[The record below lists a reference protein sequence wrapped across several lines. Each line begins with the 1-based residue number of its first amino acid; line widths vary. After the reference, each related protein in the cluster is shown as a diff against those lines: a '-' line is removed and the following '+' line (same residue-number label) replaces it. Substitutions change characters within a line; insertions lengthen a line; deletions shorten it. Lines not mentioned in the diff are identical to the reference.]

1 MHGMDWGFDNTFAR
15 ELDWLGAAVDP
26 LPVAAPTLLT
36 VNDSLALELGLDP
49 QWLASTDGVAHL
61 AGNAVPEGAQPWAQA
76 YAGHQFGQFSPLLG
90 DGRAHLLGEVV
101 DAHGARR
108 DLGLKGSGRTPFSRG
123 GDGRAALGPV
133 LRELIV
139 SEAMHALGIPTTR
152 VLAAVATGEQILRA
166 DGPTPGA
173 VLTRV
178 ASSHLRVG
186 TAELV
191 RMRASDAQ
199 QLAFADYVRRRHH
212 PQVAEG
218 DHLGLIDAVV
228 EAQASLIARWMSV
241 GFIHGVMNTDNMT
254 LSGETID
261 YGPCAFLEAH
271 DPNAVFSSIDT
282 MGRYRFGAQPSI
294 AQWNLAR
301 YAETLLPLQA
311 PDPSTESDLIEA
323 ATERIRAFETRFRG
337 HWLRLHRGKL
347 GLPDALSDTA
357 TAALTDDLLVKIVS
371 YITDPVTTTDEL
383 IPSGETSSFRSNPLR
398 LAEFTLSRKDPA
410 YVPNAKAVKALDE
423 ERRAG
428 ALPAEIARVYDDL
441 KKLGYA
447 PDAANTNIGSAIFAN
462 KPGDGSA
469 REQAASCQRVLGGA
483 ANFACE
489 YATKRY
495 RSNCINWGMLPFLV
509 ENPGALDNGD
519 YVYLPG
525 VRKALLEAADEL
537 DAVAVKPN
545 GGLVKF
551 TVKLGA
557 MTDAE
562 RRILADGC
570 LINYY
575 KNN

>member
-15 ELDWLGAAVDP
+15 KLDWLGAAVDP
-26 LPVAAPTLLT
+26 VPVSAPSLLT

-61 AGNAVPEGAQPWAQA
+61 AGNAMPEGAQPRAQA

-178 ASSHLRVG
+178 AASHLRVG

-357 TAALTDDLLVKIVS
+357 TAALTDDLLAIMIAERLDHTRTFRLLATVLRGADRAVADLVDDSVRWLDWQSRWLADIT
-371 YITDPVTTTDEL
+371 TDPQSTADAMDRV
-383 IPSGETSSFRSNPLR
+383 N
-398 LAEFTLSRKDPA
+398 PA
-410 YVPNAKAVKALDE
+410 YL
-423 ERRAG
+423 
-428 ALPAEIARVYDDL
+428 AR
-441 KKLGYA
+441 
-447 PDAANTNIGSAIFAN
+447 NH
-462 KPGDGSA
+462 
-469 REQAASCQRVLGGA
+469 
-483 ANFACE
+483 
-489 YATKRY
+489 
-495 RSNCINWGMLPFLV
+495 LV
-509 ENPGALDNGD
+509 EEALAAAATGD
-519 YVYLPG
+519 LAPTE
-525 VRKALLEAADEL
+525 ALLDVL
-537 DAVAVKPN
+537 RDP
-545 GGLVKF
+545 F
-551 TVKLGA
+551 TVRPGLDRYAAPAPASFTAAYVTFCG
-557 MTDAE
+557 T
-562 RRILADGC
+562 
-570 LINYY
+570 
-575 KNN
+575 

>member
-15 ELDWLGAAVDP
+15 KLDWLGAAVDP
-26 LPVAAPTLLT
+26 VPVSAPSLLT

-61 AGNAVPEGAQPWAQA
+61 AGNAVPEGAQPRAQA

-178 ASSHLRVG
+178 AASHLRVG

-301 YAETLLPLQA
+301 SAETLLPLLA

-337 HWLRLHRGKL
+337 RWLRLHRGKL

-357 TAALTDDLLVKIVS
+357 TAALTDDLLAIMIAERLDHTRTFRLLATVLRGADRAVADLVDDS
-371 YITDPVTTTDEL
+371 VRWLDWQSRWLADITADPQSTADAMDRV
-383 IPSGETSSFRSNPLR
+383 N
-398 LAEFTLSRKDPA
+398 PA
-410 YVPNAKAVKALDE
+410 YL
-423 ERRAG
+423 
-428 ALPAEIARVYDDL
+428 AR
-441 KKLGYA
+441 
-447 PDAANTNIGSAIFAN
+447 NH
-462 KPGDGSA
+462 
-469 REQAASCQRVLGGA
+469 
-483 ANFACE
+483 
-489 YATKRY
+489 
-495 RSNCINWGMLPFLV
+495 LV
-509 ENPGALDNGD
+509 EEALAAAATGD
-519 YVYLPG
+519 LAPTE
-525 VRKALLEAADEL
+525 ALLDVL
-537 DAVAVKPN
+537 RDP
-545 GGLVKF
+545 F
-551 TVKLGA
+551 TVRPGLDRYAAPAPASFTAAYVTFCG
-557 MTDAE
+557 T
-562 RRILADGC
+562 
-570 LINYY
+570 
-575 KNN
+575 

>member
-15 ELDWLGAAVDP
+15 KLDWLGAAVDP
-26 LPVAAPTLLT
+26 VPVSAPSLLT

-61 AGNAVPEGAQPWAQA
+61 AGNAVPEGAQPRAQA

-178 ASSHLRVG
+178 AASHLRVG

-357 TAALTDDLLVKIVS
+357 TAALTDDLLAIMIAERLDHTRTFRLLATVLRGADRAVADLVDDSVRWLDWQSRWLADIT
-371 YITDPVTTTDEL
+371 TDPESTADAMDRV
-383 IPSGETSSFRSNPLR
+383 N
-398 LAEFTLSRKDPA
+398 PA
-410 YVPNAKAVKALDE
+410 YL
-423 ERRAG
+423 
-428 ALPAEIARVYDDL
+428 AR
-441 KKLGYA
+441 
-447 PDAANTNIGSAIFAN
+447 NH
-462 KPGDGSA
+462 
-469 REQAASCQRVLGGA
+469 
-483 ANFACE
+483 
-489 YATKRY
+489 
-495 RSNCINWGMLPFLV
+495 LV
-509 ENPGALDNGD
+509 EEALAAAATGD
-519 YVYLPG
+519 LAPTE
-525 VRKALLEAADEL
+525 ALLDVL
-537 DAVAVKPN
+537 RDP
-545 GGLVKF
+545 F
-551 TVKLGA
+551 TVRPGLDRYAAPAPASFTAAYVTFCG
-557 MTDAE
+557 T
-562 RRILADGC
+562 
-570 LINYY
+570 
-575 KNN
+575 

>member
-15 ELDWLGAAVDP
+15 KLDWLGAAVDP
-26 LPVAAPTLLT
+26 VPVSAPSLLT

-61 AGNAVPEGAQPWAQA
+61 AGNAVPEGAQPRAQA

-178 ASSHLRVG
+178 AASHLRVG

-301 YAETLLPLQA
+301 YAETLLPLLA

-357 TAALTDDLLVKIVS
+357 TAALTDDLLAIMIAERLDHTRTFRLLATVLRGADRAVADLVDDSVRWLDWQSRWLADIT
-371 YITDPVTTTDEL
+371 TDPQSTADAMDRV
-383 IPSGETSSFRSNPLR
+383 N
-398 LAEFTLSRKDPA
+398 PA
-410 YVPNAKAVKALDE
+410 YL
-423 ERRAG
+423 
-428 ALPAEIARVYDDL
+428 AR
-441 KKLGYA
+441 
-447 PDAANTNIGSAIFAN
+447 NH
-462 KPGDGSA
+462 
-469 REQAASCQRVLGGA
+469 
-483 ANFACE
+483 
-489 YATKRY
+489 
-495 RSNCINWGMLPFLV
+495 LV
-509 ENPGALDNGD
+509 EEALAAAATGD
-519 YVYLPG
+519 LAPTE
-525 VRKALLEAADEL
+525 ALLDVL
-537 DAVAVKPN
+537 RDP
-545 GGLVKF
+545 F
-551 TVKLGA
+551 TVRPGLDRYAAPAPASFTAAYVTYCG
-557 MTDAE
+557 T
-562 RRILADGC
+562 
-570 LINYY
+570 
-575 KNN
+575 

>member
-15 ELDWLGAAVDP
+15 KLDWLGAAVDP
-26 LPVAAPTLLT
+26 VPVSAPSLLT

-61 AGNAVPEGAQPWAQA
+61 AGNAVPEGAQPRAQA

-139 SEAMHALGIPTTR
+139 SEAMHALGIPTSR

-178 ASSHLRVG
+178 AASHLRVG

-301 YAETLLPLQA
+301 YAETLLPLLA

-357 TAALTDDLLVKIVS
+357 TAALTDDLLAIMIAERLDHTRTFRLLATVLRGADRAVADLVDDS
-371 YITDPVTTTDEL
+371 VRWLDWQSRWLANVTTDPQSTADAMDRV
-383 IPSGETSSFRSNPLR
+383 N
-398 LAEFTLSRKDPA
+398 PA
-410 YVPNAKAVKALDE
+410 YL
-423 ERRAG
+423 
-428 ALPAEIARVYDDL
+428 AR
-441 KKLGYA
+441 
-447 PDAANTNIGSAIFAN
+447 NH
-462 KPGDGSA
+462 
-469 REQAASCQRVLGGA
+469 
-483 ANFACE
+483 
-489 YATKRY
+489 
-495 RSNCINWGMLPFLV
+495 LV
-509 ENPGALDNGD
+509 EEALAAAATGD
-519 YVYLPG
+519 LAPTE
-525 VRKALLEAADEL
+525 ALLDVL
-537 DAVAVKPN
+537 RDP
-545 GGLVKF
+545 F
-551 TVKLGA
+551 TVRPGLDRYAAPAPASFTAAYVTFCG
-557 MTDAE
+557 T
-562 RRILADGC
+562 
-570 LINYY
+570 
-575 KNN
+575 

>member
-26 LPVAAPTLLT
+26 VPVSAPSLLT

-61 AGNAVPEGAQPWAQA
+61 AGNAVPEGAQPRAQA

-178 ASSHLRVG
+178 AASHLRVG

-301 YAETLLPLQA
+301 YAETLLPLLA

-357 TAALTDDLLVKIVS
+357 TAALTDDLLAIMIAERLDHTRTFRLLATVLRGADRAVADLVDDS
-371 YITDPVTTTDEL
+371 VRWLDWQSRWLADVTTDPQSTADAMDRV
-383 IPSGETSSFRSNPLR
+383 N
-398 LAEFTLSRKDPA
+398 PA
-410 YVPNAKAVKALDE
+410 YL
-423 ERRAG
+423 
-428 ALPAEIARVYDDL
+428 AR
-441 KKLGYA
+441 
-447 PDAANTNIGSAIFAN
+447 NH
-462 KPGDGSA
+462 
-469 REQAASCQRVLGGA
+469 
-483 ANFACE
+483 
-489 YATKRY
+489 
-495 RSNCINWGMLPFLV
+495 LV
-509 ENPGALDNGD
+509 EEALAAAATGD
-519 YVYLPG
+519 LAPTE
-525 VRKALLEAADEL
+525 ALLDVL
-537 DAVAVKPN
+537 RDP
-545 GGLVKF
+545 F
-551 TVKLGA
+551 TVRPGLDRYAAPAPASFTAAYVTFCG
-557 MTDAE
+557 T
-562 RRILADGC
+562 
-570 LINYY
+570 
-575 KNN
+575 

>member
-1 MHGMDWGFDNTFAR
+1 MDWGFDNTFAR
-15 ELDWLGAAVDP
+15 KLDWLGAAVDP
-26 LPVAAPTLLT
+26 VPVSAPSLLT

-61 AGNAVPEGAQPWAQA
+61 AGNAVPEGAQPRAQA

-178 ASSHLRVG
+178 AASHLRVG

-301 YAETLLPLQA
+301 YAETLLPLLA

-357 TAALTDDLLVKIVS
+357 TAALTDDLLAIMIAERLDHTRTFRLLATVLRGADRAVADLVDDSVRWLDWQSRWLADIT
-371 YITDPVTTTDEL
+371 TDPQSTADAMDRV
-383 IPSGETSSFRSNPLR
+383 N
-398 LAEFTLSRKDPA
+398 PA
-410 YVPNAKAVKALDE
+410 YL
-423 ERRAG
+423 
-428 ALPAEIARVYDDL
+428 AR
-441 KKLGYA
+441 
-447 PDAANTNIGSAIFAN
+447 NH
-462 KPGDGSA
+462 
-469 REQAASCQRVLGGA
+469 
-483 ANFACE
+483 
-489 YATKRY
+489 
-495 RSNCINWGMLPFLV
+495 LV
-509 ENPGALDNGD
+509 EEALAAAATGD
-519 YVYLPG
+519 LAPTE
-525 VRKALLEAADEL
+525 ALLDVL
-537 DAVAVKPN
+537 RDP
-545 GGLVKF
+545 F
-551 TVKLGA
+551 TVRPGLDRYAAPAPASFTAAYVTFCG
-557 MTDAE
+557 T
-562 RRILADGC
+562 
-570 LINYY
+570 
-575 KNN
+575 

>member
-15 ELDWLGAAVDP
+15 KLDWLGAAVDP
-26 LPVAAPTLLT
+26 VPVSAPSLLT

-61 AGNAVPEGAQPWAQA
+61 AGNAVPEGAQPRAQA

-178 ASSHLRVG
+178 AASHLRVG

-301 YAETLLPLQA
+301 YAETLLPLLA
-311 PDPSTESDLIEA
+311 PDPSTESDFIEA

-357 TAALTDDLLVKIVS
+357 TAALTDDLLAIMIAERLDHTRTFRLLATVLRGADRAVADLVDDSVRWLDWQSRWLADIT
-371 YITDPVTTTDEL
+371 TDPQSTADAMDRV
-383 IPSGETSSFRSNPLR
+383 N
-398 LAEFTLSRKDPA
+398 PA
-410 YVPNAKAVKALDE
+410 YL
-423 ERRAG
+423 
-428 ALPAEIARVYDDL
+428 AR
-441 KKLGYA
+441 
-447 PDAANTNIGSAIFAN
+447 NH
-462 KPGDGSA
+462 
-469 REQAASCQRVLGGA
+469 
-483 ANFACE
+483 
-489 YATKRY
+489 
-495 RSNCINWGMLPFLV
+495 LV
-509 ENPGALDNGD
+509 EEALAAAATGD
-519 YVYLPG
+519 LAPTE
-525 VRKALLEAADEL
+525 ALLDVL
-537 DAVAVKPN
+537 RDP
-545 GGLVKF
+545 F
-551 TVKLGA
+551 TVRPGLDRYAAPAPASFTAAYVTFCG
-557 MTDAE
+557 T
-562 RRILADGC
+562 
-570 LINYY
+570 
-575 KNN
+575 

>member
-15 ELDWLGAAVDP
+15 KLDWLGAAVDP
-26 LPVAAPTLLT
+26 VPVSAPSLLT

-61 AGNAVPEGAQPWAQA
+61 AGNAVPEGAQPRAQA

-178 ASSHLRVG
+178 AASHLRVG

-301 YAETLLPLQA
+301 YAETLLPLLA

-357 TAALTDDLLVKIVS
+357 TAALTDDLLAIMIAERLDHTRTFRLLATVLRGADRAVADLVDDS
-371 YITDPVTTTDEL
+371 VRWLDWQSRWLANVTTDPQSTADAMDRV
-383 IPSGETSSFRSNPLR
+383 N
-398 LAEFTLSRKDPA
+398 PA
-410 YVPNAKAVKALDE
+410 YL
-423 ERRAG
+423 
-428 ALPAEIARVYDDL
+428 AR
-441 KKLGYA
+441 
-447 PDAANTNIGSAIFAN
+447 NH
-462 KPGDGSA
+462 
-469 REQAASCQRVLGGA
+469 
-483 ANFACE
+483 
-489 YATKRY
+489 
-495 RSNCINWGMLPFLV
+495 LV
-509 ENPGALDNGD
+509 EEALAAAATGD
-519 YVYLPG
+519 LAPTE
-525 VRKALLEAADEL
+525 ALLDVL
-537 DAVAVKPN
+537 RDP
-545 GGLVKF
+545 F
-551 TVKLGA
+551 TVRPGLDRYAAPAPASFTAAYVTFCG
-557 MTDAE
+557 T
-562 RRILADGC
+562 
-570 LINYY
+570 
-575 KNN
+575 

>member
-15 ELDWLGAAVDP
+15 KLDWLGAAVDP
-26 LPVAAPTLLT
+26 VPVSAPSLLT

-61 AGNAVPEGAQPWAQA
+61 AGNAVPEGAQPRAQA

-139 SEAMHALGIPTTR
+139 SEAMHALGIPTSR

-178 ASSHLRVG
+178 AASHLRVG

-301 YAETLLPLQA
+301 YAETLLPLLA

-357 TAALTDDLLVKIVS
+357 TAALTDDLLAIMIAERLDHTRTFRLLATVLRGADRAVADLVDDSVRWLDWQSRWLADIT
-371 YITDPVTTTDEL
+371 TDPQSTADAMDRV
-383 IPSGETSSFRSNPLR
+383 N
-398 LAEFTLSRKDPA
+398 PA
-410 YVPNAKAVKALDE
+410 YL
-423 ERRAG
+423 
-428 ALPAEIARVYDDL
+428 AR
-441 KKLGYA
+441 
-447 PDAANTNIGSAIFAN
+447 NH
-462 KPGDGSA
+462 
-469 REQAASCQRVLGGA
+469 
-483 ANFACE
+483 
-489 YATKRY
+489 
-495 RSNCINWGMLPFLV
+495 LV
-509 ENPGALDNGD
+509 EEALAAAATGD
-519 YVYLPG
+519 LAPTE
-525 VRKALLEAADEL
+525 ALLDVLRDPFPVRPGLDRYAAP
-537 DAVAVKPN
+537 APAS
-545 GGLVKF
+545 F
-551 TVKLGA
+551 TAGYVTFCG
-557 MTDAE
+557 T
-562 RRILADGC
+562 
-570 LINYY
+570 
-575 KNN
+575 

>member
-15 ELDWLGAAVDP
+15 KLDWLGAAVDP
-26 LPVAAPTLLT
+26 VPVSAPSLLT

-61 AGNAVPEGAQPWAQA
+61 AGNAVPEGAQPRAQA

-101 DAHGARR
+101 DAHWARR

-178 ASSHLRVG
+178 AASHLRVG

-357 TAALTDDLLVKIVS
+357 TAALTDDLLAIMIAERLDHTRTFRLLATVLRGADRAVADLVDDSVRWLDWQSRWLADIT
-371 YITDPVTTTDEL
+371 TDPQSTADAMDRV
-383 IPSGETSSFRSNPLR
+383 N
-398 LAEFTLSRKDPA
+398 PA
-410 YVPNAKAVKALDE
+410 YL
-423 ERRAG
+423 
-428 ALPAEIARVYDDL
+428 AR
-441 KKLGYA
+441 
-447 PDAANTNIGSAIFAN
+447 NH
-462 KPGDGSA
+462 
-469 REQAASCQRVLGGA
+469 
-483 ANFACE
+483 
-489 YATKRY
+489 
-495 RSNCINWGMLPFLV
+495 LV
-509 ENPGALDNGD
+509 EEALAAAATGD
-519 YVYLPG
+519 LAPTE
-525 VRKALLEAADEL
+525 ALLDVL
-537 DAVAVKPN
+537 RDP
-545 GGLVKF
+545 F
-551 TVKLGA
+551 TVRPGLDRYAAPAPASFTAAYVTFCG
-557 MTDAE
+557 T
-562 RRILADGC
+562 
-570 LINYY
+570 
-575 KNN
+575 

>member
-15 ELDWLGAAVDP
+15 KLDWLGAAVDP
-26 LPVAAPTLLT
+26 VPVSAPSLLT

-61 AGNAVPEGAQPWAQA
+61 AGNAVPEGAQPRAQA

-139 SEAMHALGIPTTR
+139 SEAMHALGIPTSR

-178 ASSHLRVG
+178 AASHLRVG

-301 YAETLLPLQA
+301 YAETLLPLLA

-357 TAALTDDLLVKIVS
+357 TAALTDDLLAIMIAERLDHTRTFRLLATVLRGADRAVADLVDDSVRWLDWQSRWLADIT
-371 YITDPVTTTDEL
+371 TDPQSTADAMDRV
-383 IPSGETSSFRSNPLR
+383 N
-398 LAEFTLSRKDPA
+398 PA
-410 YVPNAKAVKALDE
+410 YL
-423 ERRAG
+423 
-428 ALPAEIARVYDDL
+428 AR
-441 KKLGYA
+441 
-447 PDAANTNIGSAIFAN
+447 NH
-462 KPGDGSA
+462 
-469 REQAASCQRVLGGA
+469 
-483 ANFACE
+483 
-489 YATKRY
+489 
-495 RSNCINWGMLPFLV
+495 LV
-509 ENPGALDNGD
+509 EEALAAAATGD
-519 YVYLPG
+519 LAPTE
-525 VRKALLEAADEL
+525 ALLDVL
-537 DAVAVKPN
+537 RDP
-545 GGLVKF
+545 F
-551 TVKLGA
+551 TVRPGLDRYAAPAPASFTAAYVTFCG
-557 MTDAE
+557 T
-562 RRILADGC
+562 
-570 LINYY
+570 
-575 KNN
+575 

>member
-15 ELDWLGAAVDP
+15 KLDWLGAAVDP
-26 LPVAAPTLLT
+26 VPVSAPSLLT

-61 AGNAVPEGAQPWAQA
+61 AGNAVPEGAQPRAQA

-90 DGRAHLLGEVV
+90 DGRAHLLGEVD

-178 ASSHLRVG
+178 AASHLRVG

-301 YAETLLPLQA
+301 YAETLLPLLA

-357 TAALTDDLLVKIVS
+357 TAALTDDLLAIMIAERLDHTRTFRLLATVLRGADRAVADLVDDSVRWLDWQSRWLADIT
-371 YITDPVTTTDEL
+371 TDPQSTADAMDRV
-383 IPSGETSSFRSNPLR
+383 N
-398 LAEFTLSRKDPA
+398 PA
-410 YVPNAKAVKALDE
+410 YL
-423 ERRAG
+423 
-428 ALPAEIARVYDDL
+428 AR
-441 KKLGYA
+441 
-447 PDAANTNIGSAIFAN
+447 NH
-462 KPGDGSA
+462 
-469 REQAASCQRVLGGA
+469 
-483 ANFACE
+483 
-489 YATKRY
+489 
-495 RSNCINWGMLPFLV
+495 LV
-509 ENPGALDNGD
+509 EEALAAAATGD
-519 YVYLPG
+519 LAPTE
-525 VRKALLEAADEL
+525 ALLDVL
-537 DAVAVKPN
+537 RDP
-545 GGLVKF
+545 F
-551 TVKLGA
+551 TVRPGLDRYAAPAPASFTAGYV
-557 MTDAE
+557 TFC
-562 RRILADGC
+562 GT
-570 LINYY
+570 
-575 KNN
+575 

>member
-15 ELDWLGAAVDP
+15 KLDWLGAAVDP
-26 LPVAAPTLLT
+26 VPVSAPSLLT

-61 AGNAVPEGAQPWAQA
+61 AGNAVPEGAQPRAQA

-178 ASSHLRVG
+178 AASHLRVG

-301 YAETLLPLQA
+301 YAETLLPLLT

-337 HWLRLHRGKL
+337 RWLRLHRGKL
-347 GLPDALSDTA
+347 GLPDALSDNA
-357 TAALTDDLLVKIVS
+357 TAALTDDLLAIMIAERLDHTRTFRLLATVLRGADRAVADLVDDS
-371 YITDPVTTTDEL
+371 VRWLDWQSRWLADVTTDPQSTADAMDRV
-383 IPSGETSSFRSNPLR
+383 N
-398 LAEFTLSRKDPA
+398 PA
-410 YVPNAKAVKALDE
+410 YL
-423 ERRAG
+423 
-428 ALPAEIARVYDDL
+428 AR
-441 KKLGYA
+441 
-447 PDAANTNIGSAIFAN
+447 NH
-462 KPGDGSA
+462 
-469 REQAASCQRVLGGA
+469 
-483 ANFACE
+483 
-489 YATKRY
+489 
-495 RSNCINWGMLPFLV
+495 LV
-509 ENPGALDNGD
+509 EEALAAAATGD
-519 YVYLPG
+519 LAPTE
-525 VRKALLEAADEL
+525 ALLDVL
-537 DAVAVKPN
+537 RDP
-545 GGLVKF
+545 F
-551 TVKLGA
+551 TVRPGLDRYAAPAPASFTAGYV
-557 MTDAE
+557 TFC
-562 RRILADGC
+562 GT
-570 LINYY
+570 
-575 KNN
+575 

>member
-15 ELDWLGAAVDP
+15 KLDWLGAAVDP
-26 LPVAAPTLLT
+26 VPVSAPSLLT

-61 AGNAVPEGAQPWAQA
+61 AGNAVPEGAQPRAQA

-139 SEAMHALGIPTTR
+139 SEAMHALGIPTSR

-178 ASSHLRVG
+178 AASHLRVG

-301 YAETLLPLQA
+301 YAETLLPLLA

-357 TAALTDDLLVKIVS
+357 TAALTDDLLAIMIAERLDHTRTFRLLATVLRGADRAVADLVDDS
-371 YITDPVTTTDEL
+371 VRWLDWQSRWLADITADPQSTADAMDRV
-383 IPSGETSSFRSNPLR
+383 N
-398 LAEFTLSRKDPA
+398 PA
-410 YVPNAKAVKALDE
+410 YL
-423 ERRAG
+423 
-428 ALPAEIARVYDDL
+428 AR
-441 KKLGYA
+441 
-447 PDAANTNIGSAIFAN
+447 NH
-462 KPGDGSA
+462 
-469 REQAASCQRVLGGA
+469 
-483 ANFACE
+483 
-489 YATKRY
+489 
-495 RSNCINWGMLPFLV
+495 LV
-509 ENPGALDNGD
+509 EEALAAAATGD
-519 YVYLPG
+519 LAPTE
-525 VRKALLEAADEL
+525 ALLDVL
-537 DAVAVKPN
+537 RDP
-545 GGLVKF
+545 F
-551 TVKLGA
+551 TVRPGLDRYAAPAPASFTAAYVTFCG
-557 MTDAE
+557 T
-562 RRILADGC
+562 
-570 LINYY
+570 
-575 KNN
+575 

>member
-15 ELDWLGAAVDP
+15 KLDWLGAAVDP
-26 LPVAAPTLLT
+26 VPVSAPSLLT

-61 AGNAVPEGAQPWAQA
+61 AGNAVPEGAQPRAQA

-178 ASSHLRVG
+178 AASHLRVG

-191 RMRASDAQ
+191 RIRASDAQ

-301 YAETLLPLQA
+301 YAETLLPLLA

-337 HWLRLHRGKL
+337 HWLRLYRGKL

-357 TAALTDDLLVKIVS
+357 TAALTDDLLAIMIAERLDHTRTFRLLATVLRGADRAVADLVDDS
-371 YITDPVTTTDEL
+371 VRWLDWQSRWLADVTTDPQSTADAMDRV
-383 IPSGETSSFRSNPLR
+383 N
-398 LAEFTLSRKDPA
+398 PA
-410 YVPNAKAVKALDE
+410 YL
-423 ERRAG
+423 
-428 ALPAEIARVYDDL
+428 AR
-441 KKLGYA
+441 
-447 PDAANTNIGSAIFAN
+447 NH
-462 KPGDGSA
+462 
-469 REQAASCQRVLGGA
+469 
-483 ANFACE
+483 
-489 YATKRY
+489 
-495 RSNCINWGMLPFLV
+495 LV
-509 ENPGALDNGD
+509 EEALAAAATGD
-519 YVYLPG
+519 LAPTE
-525 VRKALLEAADEL
+525 ALLDVL
-537 DAVAVKPN
+537 RDP
-545 GGLVKF
+545 F
-551 TVKLGA
+551 TVRPGLDRYAAPAPASFTAAYVTFCG
-557 MTDAE
+557 T
-562 RRILADGC
+562 
-570 LINYY
+570 
-575 KNN
+575 

>member
-15 ELDWLGAAVDP
+15 KLDWLGAAVDP
-26 LPVAAPTLLT
+26 VPVSAPSLLT

-61 AGNAVPEGAQPWAQA
+61 AGNAVPEGAQPRAQA

-178 ASSHLRVG
+178 AASHLRVG

-218 DHLGLIDAVV
+218 DHLGLIVAVV

-301 YAETLLPLQA
+301 YAETLLPLLA

-357 TAALTDDLLVKIVS
+357 TAALTDDLLAIMIAERLDHTRTFRLLATVLRGADRAVADLVDDSVRWLDWQSRWLADIT
-371 YITDPVTTTDEL
+371 TDPESTADAMDRV
-383 IPSGETSSFRSNPLR
+383 N
-398 LAEFTLSRKDPA
+398 PA
-410 YVPNAKAVKALDE
+410 YL
-423 ERRAG
+423 
-428 ALPAEIARVYDDL
+428 AR
-441 KKLGYA
+441 
-447 PDAANTNIGSAIFAN
+447 NH
-462 KPGDGSA
+462 
-469 REQAASCQRVLGGA
+469 
-483 ANFACE
+483 
-489 YATKRY
+489 
-495 RSNCINWGMLPFLV
+495 LV
-509 ENPGALDNGD
+509 EEALAAAATGD
-519 YVYLPG
+519 LAPTE
-525 VRKALLEAADEL
+525 ALLDVL
-537 DAVAVKPN
+537 RDP
-545 GGLVKF
+545 F
-551 TVKLGA
+551 TVRPGLDRYAAPAPASFTAAYVTFCG
-557 MTDAE
+557 T
-562 RRILADGC
+562 
-570 LINYY
+570 
-575 KNN
+575 

>member
-15 ELDWLGAAVDP
+15 KLDWLGAAVDP
-26 LPVAAPTLLT
+26 VPVSAPSLLT

-61 AGNAVPEGAQPWAQA
+61 AGNAVPEGAQPRAQA

-178 ASSHLRVG
+178 AASHLRVG

-301 YAETLLPLQA
+301 YAETLLPLLA

-357 TAALTDDLLVKIVS
+357 TAALTDDLLAIMIAERLDHTRTFRLLATVLRGADRAVADLVDDSVRWLDWQSRWLADIT
-371 YITDPVTTTDEL
+371 TDPQSTADAMDRV
-383 IPSGETSSFRSNPLR
+383 N
-398 LAEFTLSRKDPA
+398 PA
-410 YVPNAKAVKALDE
+410 YL
-423 ERRAG
+423 
-428 ALPAEIARVYDDL
+428 AR
-441 KKLGYA
+441 
-447 PDAANTNIGSAIFAN
+447 NH
-462 KPGDGSA
+462 
-469 REQAASCQRVLGGA
+469 
-483 ANFACE
+483 
-489 YATKRY
+489 
-495 RSNCINWGMLPFLV
+495 LV
-509 ENPGALDNGD
+509 EEALAAAATGD
-519 YVYLPG
+519 LAPTE
-525 VRKALLEAADEL
+525 ALLDVL
-537 DAVAVKPN
+537 RDP
-545 GGLVKF
+545 F
-551 TVKLGA
+551 TVRPGLDRYAAPAPASFTAGYV
-557 MTDAE
+557 TFC
-562 RRILADGC
+562 GT
-570 LINYY
+570 
-575 KNN
+575 

>member
-15 ELDWLGAAVDP
+15 KLDWLGAAVDP
-26 LPVAAPTLLT
+26 VPVSAPSLLT

-61 AGNAVPEGAQPWAQA
+61 AGNAVPEGAQPRAQA

-139 SEAMHALGIPTTR
+139 SEAMHALGIPTSR

-178 ASSHLRVG
+178 AASHLRVG

-228 EAQASLIARWMSV
+228 EAQAALIARWMSV

-301 YAETLLPLQA
+301 YAETLLPLLA

-357 TAALTDDLLVKIVS
+357 TAALTDDLLAIMIAERLDHTRTFRLLATVLRGADRAVADLVDDSVRWLDWQSRWLADIT
-371 YITDPVTTTDEL
+371 TDPQSTADAMDRV
-383 IPSGETSSFRSNPLR
+383 N
-398 LAEFTLSRKDPA
+398 PA
-410 YVPNAKAVKALDE
+410 YL
-423 ERRAG
+423 
-428 ALPAEIARVYDDL
+428 AR
-441 KKLGYA
+441 
-447 PDAANTNIGSAIFAN
+447 NH
-462 KPGDGSA
+462 
-469 REQAASCQRVLGGA
+469 
-483 ANFACE
+483 
-489 YATKRY
+489 
-495 RSNCINWGMLPFLV
+495 LV
-509 ENPGALDNGD
+509 EEALAAAATGD
-519 YVYLPG
+519 LAPTE
-525 VRKALLEAADEL
+525 ALLDVL
-537 DAVAVKPN
+537 RDP
-545 GGLVKF
+545 F
-551 TVKLGA
+551 TVRPGLDRYAAPAPASFTAAYVTFCG
-557 MTDAE
+557 T
-562 RRILADGC
+562 
-570 LINYY
+570 
-575 KNN
+575 

>member
-15 ELDWLGAAVDP
+15 KLDWLGAAVDP
-26 LPVAAPTLLT
+26 VPVSAPSLLT

-61 AGNAVPEGAQPWAQA
+61 AGNAVPEGAQPRAQA

-178 ASSHLRVG
+178 AASHLRVG

-357 TAALTDDLLVKIVS
+357 TAALTDDLLAIMIAERLDHTRTFRLLATVLRGADRAVADLVDDSVRWLDWQSRWLADIT
-371 YITDPVTTTDEL
+371 TDPQSTADAMDRV
-383 IPSGETSSFRSNPLR
+383 N
-398 LAEFTLSRKDPA
+398 PA
-410 YVPNAKAVKALDE
+410 YL
-423 ERRAG
+423 
-428 ALPAEIARVYDDL
+428 AR
-441 KKLGYA
+441 
-447 PDAANTNIGSAIFAN
+447 NH
-462 KPGDGSA
+462 
-469 REQAASCQRVLGGA
+469 
-483 ANFACE
+483 
-489 YATKRY
+489 
-495 RSNCINWGMLPFLV
+495 LV
-509 ENPGALDNGD
+509 EEALAAAATGD
-519 YVYLPG
+519 LAPTE
-525 VRKALLEAADEL
+525 ALLDVL
-537 DAVAVKPN
+537 RDP
-545 GGLVKF
+545 F
-551 TVKLGA
+551 TVRPGLDRYAAPAPASFTAAYVTFCG
-557 MTDAE
+557 T
-562 RRILADGC
+562 
-570 LINYY
+570 
-575 KNN
+575 

>member
-15 ELDWLGAAVDP
+15 KLDWLGAAVDP
-26 LPVAAPTLLT
+26 VPVSAPSLLT

-61 AGNAVPEGAQPWAQA
+61 AGNAVPEGAQPRAQA

-178 ASSHLRVG
+178 AASHLRVG

-357 TAALTDDLLVKIVS
+357 TAALTDDLLAIMIAERLDHTRTFRLLATVLRGADRAVADLVDDSVRWLDWQSRWLADIT
-371 YITDPVTTTDEL
+371 TDPQSTADAMDRV
-383 IPSGETSSFRSNPLR
+383 N
-398 LAEFTLSRKDPA
+398 PA
-410 YVPNAKAVKALDE
+410 YL
-423 ERRAG
+423 
-428 ALPAEIARVYDDL
+428 AR
-441 KKLGYA
+441 
-447 PDAANTNIGSAIFAN
+447 NH
-462 KPGDGSA
+462 
-469 REQAASCQRVLGGA
+469 
-483 ANFACE
+483 
-489 YATKRY
+489 
-495 RSNCINWGMLPFLV
+495 LV
-509 ENPGALDNGD
+509 EEALAAAATGD
-519 YVYLPG
+519 LAPTE
-525 VRKALLEAADEL
+525 ALLDVL
-537 DAVAVKPN
+537 RDP
-545 GGLVKF
+545 F
-551 TVKLGA
+551 TVRPGLDRYAAPAPASFTAGYV
-557 MTDAE
+557 TFC
-562 RRILADGC
+562 GT
-570 LINYY
+570 
-575 KNN
+575 

>member
-15 ELDWLGAAVDP
+15 KLDWLGAAVDP
-26 LPVAAPTLLT
+26 VPVSAPSLLT

-61 AGNAVPEGAQPWAQA
+61 AGNAVPEGAQPRAQA

-178 ASSHLRVG
+178 AASHLRVG

-301 YAETLLPLQA
+301 YAETLLPLLA

-347 GLPDALSDTA
+347 GLPDALSDNA
-357 TAALTDDLLVKIVS
+357 TAALTDDLLAIMIAERLDHTRTFRLLATVLRGADRAVADLVDDS
-371 YITDPVTTTDEL
+371 VRWLDWQSRWLANVTTDPQSTADAMDRV
-383 IPSGETSSFRSNPLR
+383 N
-398 LAEFTLSRKDPA
+398 PA
-410 YVPNAKAVKALDE
+410 YL
-423 ERRAG
+423 
-428 ALPAEIARVYDDL
+428 AR
-441 KKLGYA
+441 
-447 PDAANTNIGSAIFAN
+447 NH
-462 KPGDGSA
+462 
-469 REQAASCQRVLGGA
+469 
-483 ANFACE
+483 
-489 YATKRY
+489 
-495 RSNCINWGMLPFLV
+495 LV
-509 ENPGALDNGD
+509 EEALAAAATGD
-519 YVYLPG
+519 LAPTE
-525 VRKALLEAADEL
+525 ALLDVL
-537 DAVAVKPN
+537 RDP
-545 GGLVKF
+545 F
-551 TVKLGA
+551 TVRPGLDRYAAPAPASFTAAYVTFCG
-557 MTDAE
+557 T
-562 RRILADGC
+562 
-570 LINYY
+570 
-575 KNN
+575 

>member
-26 LPVAAPTLLT
+26 VPVSAPSLLT

-61 AGNAVPEGAQPWAQA
+61 AGNAVPEGAQPRAQA

-178 ASSHLRVG
+178 AASHLRVG

-301 YAETLLPLQA
+301 YAETLLPLLA

-357 TAALTDDLLVKIVS
+357 TAALTDDLLAIMIAERLDHTRTFRLLATVLRGADRAVADLVDDSVRWLDWQSRWLADIT
-371 YITDPVTTTDEL
+371 TDPQSTADAMDRV
-383 IPSGETSSFRSNPLR
+383 N
-398 LAEFTLSRKDPA
+398 PA
-410 YVPNAKAVKALDE
+410 YL
-423 ERRAG
+423 
-428 ALPAEIARVYDDL
+428 AR
-441 KKLGYA
+441 
-447 PDAANTNIGSAIFAN
+447 NH
-462 KPGDGSA
+462 
-469 REQAASCQRVLGGA
+469 
-483 ANFACE
+483 
-489 YATKRY
+489 
-495 RSNCINWGMLPFLV
+495 LV
-509 ENPGALDNGD
+509 EEALAAAATGD
-519 YVYLPG
+519 LAPTE
-525 VRKALLEAADEL
+525 ALLDVL
-537 DAVAVKPN
+537 RDP
-545 GGLVKF
+545 F
-551 TVKLGA
+551 TVRPGLDRYAAPAPASFTAAYVTFCG
-557 MTDAE
+557 T
-562 RRILADGC
+562 
-570 LINYY
+570 
-575 KNN
+575 

>member
-15 ELDWLGAAVDP
+15 KLDWLGAAVDP
-26 LPVAAPTLLT
+26 VPVSAPSLLT

-61 AGNAVPEGAQPWAQA
+61 AGNAVPEGAQPRAQA

-139 SEAMHALGIPTTR
+139 SEAMHALGIPTSR

-178 ASSHLRVG
+178 AASHLRVG

-301 YAETLLPLQA
+301 YAETLLPLLA

-357 TAALTDDLLVKIVS
+357 TATLTDDLLAIMIAERLDHTRTFRLLATVLRGADRAVADLVDDS
-371 YITDPVTTTDEL
+371 VRWLDWQSRWLANVTTDPQSTADAMDRV
-383 IPSGETSSFRSNPLR
+383 N
-398 LAEFTLSRKDPA
+398 PA
-410 YVPNAKAVKALDE
+410 YL
-423 ERRAG
+423 
-428 ALPAEIARVYDDL
+428 AR
-441 KKLGYA
+441 
-447 PDAANTNIGSAIFAN
+447 NH
-462 KPGDGSA
+462 
-469 REQAASCQRVLGGA
+469 
-483 ANFACE
+483 
-489 YATKRY
+489 
-495 RSNCINWGMLPFLV
+495 LV
-509 ENPGALDNGD
+509 EEALAAAATGD
-519 YVYLPG
+519 LAPTE
-525 VRKALLEAADEL
+525 ALLDVL
-537 DAVAVKPN
+537 RDP
-545 GGLVKF
+545 F
-551 TVKLGA
+551 TVRPGLDRYAAPAPASFTAAYVTFCG
-557 MTDAE
+557 T
-562 RRILADGC
+562 
-570 LINYY
+570 
-575 KNN
+575 

>member
-15 ELDWLGAAVDP
+15 KLDWLGAAVDP
-26 LPVAAPTLLT
+26 VPVSAPSLLT

-61 AGNAVPEGAQPWAQA
+61 AGNAVPEGAQPRAQA

-178 ASSHLRVG
+178 AASHLRVG

-301 YAETLLPLQA
+301 YAETHLPLLA

-357 TAALTDDLLVKIVS
+357 TAALTDDLLAIMIAERLDHTRTFRLLATVLRGADRAVADLVDDSVRWLDWQSRWLADIT
-371 YITDPVTTTDEL
+371 TDPQSTADAMDRV
-383 IPSGETSSFRSNPLR
+383 N
-398 LAEFTLSRKDPA
+398 PA
-410 YVPNAKAVKALDE
+410 YL
-423 ERRAG
+423 
-428 ALPAEIARVYDDL
+428 AR
-441 KKLGYA
+441 
-447 PDAANTNIGSAIFAN
+447 NH
-462 KPGDGSA
+462 
-469 REQAASCQRVLGGA
+469 
-483 ANFACE
+483 
-489 YATKRY
+489 
-495 RSNCINWGMLPFLV
+495 LV
-509 ENPGALDNGD
+509 EEALAAAATGD
-519 YVYLPG
+519 LAPTE
-525 VRKALLEAADEL
+525 ALLDVL
-537 DAVAVKPN
+537 RDP
-545 GGLVKF
+545 F
-551 TVKLGA
+551 TVRPGLDRYAAPAPASFTAAYVTFCG
-557 MTDAE
+557 T
-562 RRILADGC
+562 
-570 LINYY
+570 
-575 KNN
+575 

>member
-26 LPVAAPTLLT
+26 VPVSAPSLLT

-61 AGNAVPEGAQPWAQA
+61 AGNAVPEGAQPRAQA

-139 SEAMHALGIPTTR
+139 SEAMHALGIPTSR

-178 ASSHLRVG
+178 AASHLRVG

-301 YAETLLPLQA
+301 YAETLLPLLA

-357 TAALTDDLLVKIVS
+357 TAALTDDLLAIMIAERLDHTRTFRLLATVLRGADRAVADLVDDSVRWLDWQSRWLADIT
-371 YITDPVTTTDEL
+371 TDPQSTADAMDRV
-383 IPSGETSSFRSNPLR
+383 N
-398 LAEFTLSRKDPA
+398 PA
-410 YVPNAKAVKALDE
+410 YL
-423 ERRAG
+423 
-428 ALPAEIARVYDDL
+428 AR
-441 KKLGYA
+441 
-447 PDAANTNIGSAIFAN
+447 NH
-462 KPGDGSA
+462 
-469 REQAASCQRVLGGA
+469 
-483 ANFACE
+483 
-489 YATKRY
+489 
-495 RSNCINWGMLPFLV
+495 LV
-509 ENPGALDNGD
+509 EEALAAAATGD
-519 YVYLPG
+519 LAPTE
-525 VRKALLEAADEL
+525 ALLDVL
-537 DAVAVKPN
+537 RDP
-545 GGLVKF
+545 F
-551 TVKLGA
+551 TVRPGLDRYAAPAPASFTAAYVTFCG
-557 MTDAE
+557 T
-562 RRILADGC
+562 
-570 LINYY
+570 
-575 KNN
+575 

>member
-15 ELDWLGAAVDP
+15 KLDWLGAAVDP
-26 LPVAAPTLLT
+26 VPVSAPSLLT

-61 AGNAVPEGAQPWAQA
+61 AGNAVPEGAQPRAQA
-76 YAGHQFGQFSPLLG
+76 YAGHQFGQCSPLLG

-178 ASSHLRVG
+178 AASHLRVG

-301 YAETLLPLQA
+301 YAETLLPLLA

-357 TAALTDDLLVKIVS
+357 TAALTDDLLAIMIAERLDHTRTFRLLATVLRGADRADADLVDDSVRWLDWQSRWLADIT
-371 YITDPVTTTDEL
+371 TDPQSTADAMDRV
-383 IPSGETSSFRSNPLR
+383 N
-398 LAEFTLSRKDPA
+398 PA
-410 YVPNAKAVKALDE
+410 YL
-423 ERRAG
+423 
-428 ALPAEIARVYDDL
+428 AR
-441 KKLGYA
+441 
-447 PDAANTNIGSAIFAN
+447 NH
-462 KPGDGSA
+462 
-469 REQAASCQRVLGGA
+469 
-483 ANFACE
+483 
-489 YATKRY
+489 
-495 RSNCINWGMLPFLV
+495 LV
-509 ENPGALDNGD
+509 EEALAAAATGD
-519 YVYLPG
+519 LAPTE
-525 VRKALLEAADEL
+525 ALLDVL
-537 DAVAVKPN
+537 RDP
-545 GGLVKF
+545 F
-551 TVKLGA
+551 TVRPGLDRYAAPAPASFTAAYVTFCG
-557 MTDAE
+557 T
-562 RRILADGC
+562 
-570 LINYY
+570 
-575 KNN
+575 

>member
-15 ELDWLGAAVDP
+15 KLDWLGAAVDP
-26 LPVAAPTLLT
+26 VPVSAPSLLT

-61 AGNAVPEGAQPWAQA
+61 AGNAVPEGAQPRAQA

-178 ASSHLRVG
+178 AASHLRVG

-301 YAETLLPLQA
+301 YAETLLPLLA
-311 PDPSTESDLIEA
+311 PDPSSESDLIEA

-357 TAALTDDLLVKIVS
+357 TAALTDDLLAIMIAERLDHTRTFRLLATVLRGADRAVADLVDDSVRWLDWQSRWLADIT
-371 YITDPVTTTDEL
+371 TDPQSTADAMDRV
-383 IPSGETSSFRSNPLR
+383 N
-398 LAEFTLSRKDPA
+398 PA
-410 YVPNAKAVKALDE
+410 YL
-423 ERRAG
+423 
-428 ALPAEIARVYDDL
+428 AR
-441 KKLGYA
+441 
-447 PDAANTNIGSAIFAN
+447 NH
-462 KPGDGSA
+462 
-469 REQAASCQRVLGGA
+469 
-483 ANFACE
+483 
-489 YATKRY
+489 
-495 RSNCINWGMLPFLV
+495 LV
-509 ENPGALDNGD
+509 EEALAAAATGD
-519 YVYLPG
+519 LAPTE
-525 VRKALLEAADEL
+525 ALLDVL
-537 DAVAVKPN
+537 RDP
-545 GGLVKF
+545 F
-551 TVKLGA
+551 TVRPGLDRYAAPAPASFTAGYV
-557 MTDAE
+557 TFC
-562 RRILADGC
+562 GT
-570 LINYY
+570 
-575 KNN
+575 

>member
-15 ELDWLGAAVDP
+15 KLDWLGAAVDP
-26 LPVAAPTLLT
+26 VPVSAPSLLT

-61 AGNAVPEGAQPWAQA
+61 AGNAVPEGAQPRAQA

-357 TAALTDDLLVKIVS
+357 TAALTDDLLAIMIAERLDHTRTFRLLATVLRGADRAVADLVDDSVRWLDWQSRWLADIT
-371 YITDPVTTTDEL
+371 TDPQSTADAMDRV
-383 IPSGETSSFRSNPLR
+383 N
-398 LAEFTLSRKDPA
+398 PA
-410 YVPNAKAVKALDE
+410 YL
-423 ERRAG
+423 
-428 ALPAEIARVYDDL
+428 AR
-441 KKLGYA
+441 
-447 PDAANTNIGSAIFAN
+447 NH
-462 KPGDGSA
+462 
-469 REQAASCQRVLGGA
+469 
-483 ANFACE
+483 
-489 YATKRY
+489 
-495 RSNCINWGMLPFLV
+495 LV
-509 ENPGALDNGD
+509 EEALAAAATGD
-519 YVYLPG
+519 LAPTE
-525 VRKALLEAADEL
+525 ALLDVL
-537 DAVAVKPN
+537 RDP
-545 GGLVKF
+545 F
-551 TVKLGA
+551 TVRPGLDRYAAPAPASFTAAYVTFCG
-557 MTDAE
+557 T
-562 RRILADGC
+562 
-570 LINYY
+570 
-575 KNN
+575 

>member
-15 ELDWLGAAVDP
+15 KLDWLGAAVDP
-26 LPVAAPTLLT
+26 VPVSAPSLLT

-61 AGNAVPEGAQPWAQA
+61 AGNAVPEGAQPRAQA

-178 ASSHLRVG
+178 AASHLRVG

-323 ATERIRAFETRFRG
+323 ATERFRAFETRFRG

-357 TAALTDDLLVKIVS
+357 TAALTDDLLAIMIAERLDHTRTFRLLATVLRGADRAVADLVDDSVRWLDWQSRWLADIT
-371 YITDPVTTTDEL
+371 TDPQSTADAMDRV
-383 IPSGETSSFRSNPLR
+383 N
-398 LAEFTLSRKDPA
+398 PA
-410 YVPNAKAVKALDE
+410 YL
-423 ERRAG
+423 
-428 ALPAEIARVYDDL
+428 AR
-441 KKLGYA
+441 
-447 PDAANTNIGSAIFAN
+447 NH
-462 KPGDGSA
+462 
-469 REQAASCQRVLGGA
+469 
-483 ANFACE
+483 
-489 YATKRY
+489 
-495 RSNCINWGMLPFLV
+495 LV
-509 ENPGALDNGD
+509 EEALAAAATGD
-519 YVYLPG
+519 LAPTE
-525 VRKALLEAADEL
+525 ALLDVL
-537 DAVAVKPN
+537 RDP
-545 GGLVKF
+545 F
-551 TVKLGA
+551 TVRPGLDRYAAPAPASFTAAYVTFCG
-557 MTDAE
+557 T
-562 RRILADGC
+562 
-570 LINYY
+570 
-575 KNN
+575 

>member
-15 ELDWLGAAVDP
+15 KLDWLGAAVDP
-26 LPVAAPTLLT
+26 VPVSAPSLLT

-61 AGNAVPEGAQPWAQA
+61 AGNAVPEGAQPRAQA

-178 ASSHLRVG
+178 AASHLRVG

-301 YAETLLPLQA
+301 YAETLLPLLA

-357 TAALTDDLLVKIVS
+357 TAALTDDLLAIMIAERLDHTRTFRLLATVLRGADRAVADLVDDS
-371 YITDPVTTTDEL
+371 VRWLDWQSRWLADITADPQSTADAMDRV
-383 IPSGETSSFRSNPLR
+383 N
-398 LAEFTLSRKDPA
+398 PA
-410 YVPNAKAVKALDE
+410 YL
-423 ERRAG
+423 
-428 ALPAEIARVYDDL
+428 AR
-441 KKLGYA
+441 
-447 PDAANTNIGSAIFAN
+447 NH
-462 KPGDGSA
+462 
-469 REQAASCQRVLGGA
+469 
-483 ANFACE
+483 
-489 YATKRY
+489 
-495 RSNCINWGMLPFLV
+495 LV
-509 ENPGALDNGD
+509 EEALAAAATGD
-519 YVYLPG
+519 LAPTE
-525 VRKALLEAADEL
+525 ALLDVL
-537 DAVAVKPN
+537 RDP
-545 GGLVKF
+545 F
-551 TVKLGA
+551 TVRPGLDRYAAPAPASFTAAYVTFCG
-557 MTDAE
+557 T
-562 RRILADGC
+562 
-570 LINYY
+570 
-575 KNN
+575 

>member
-15 ELDWLGAAVDP
+15 KLDWLGAAVDP
-26 LPVAAPTLLT
+26 VPVSAPSLLT

-61 AGNAVPEGAQPWAQA
+61 AGNAVPEGAQPRAQA

-178 ASSHLRVG
+178 AASHLRVG

-301 YAETLLPLQA
+301 YAETLLPLLA

-357 TAALTDDLLVKIVS
+357 TAALTDDLLAIMIAERLDHTRTFRLLATVLRGADRAVADLVDDS
-371 YITDPVTTTDEL
+371 VRWLDWQSRWLANVTTDPQSTADAMDRV
-383 IPSGETSSFRSNPLR
+383 N
-398 LAEFTLSRKDPA
+398 PA
-410 YVPNAKAVKALDE
+410 YL
-423 ERRAG
+423 
-428 ALPAEIARVYDDL
+428 AR
-441 KKLGYA
+441 
-447 PDAANTNIGSAIFAN
+447 NH
-462 KPGDGSA
+462 
-469 REQAASCQRVLGGA
+469 
-483 ANFACE
+483 
-489 YATKRY
+489 
-495 RSNCINWGMLPFLV
+495 LV
-509 ENPGALDNGD
+509 EEALAAAATGD
-519 YVYLPG
+519 LAPTE
-525 VRKALLEAADEL
+525 ALLDVL
-537 DAVAVKPN
+537 RDP
-545 GGLVKF
+545 F
-551 TVKLGA
+551 TVRPGLDRYAAPAPASFTAGYV
-557 MTDAE
+557 TFC
-562 RRILADGC
+562 GT
-570 LINYY
+570 
-575 KNN
+575 